1 MGRDMVTKSRILDKR
16 TNTAASIRE
25 AAQWLQIA
33 LMSNDKEEV
42 KKNVTLALWHLY
54 TTGVTE
60 LLPPSSEDHR
70 FNK

>member
-1 MGRDMVTKSRILDKR
+1 MGVKMVTKAQSLDPR

-33 LMSNDKEEV
+33 LMANDKEEV
-42 KKNVTLALWHLY
+42 KKNVTLALWHLR
-54 TTGVTE
+54 TTGVTGVI
-60 LLPPSSEDHR
+60 PSSSEDHR